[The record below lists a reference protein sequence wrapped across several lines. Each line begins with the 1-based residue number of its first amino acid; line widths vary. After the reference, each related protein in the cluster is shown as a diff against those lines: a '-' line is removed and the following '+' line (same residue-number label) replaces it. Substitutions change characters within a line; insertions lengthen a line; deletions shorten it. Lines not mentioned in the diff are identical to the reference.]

1 MAAHLTYELLAA
13 AKGPEA
19 QEEALKRNLHA
30 LIAWVTGS
38 EQGRNLSAALA
49 QGEASSISLSIA

>member
-1 MAAHLTYELLAA
+1 MVAHLTYELLAA
-13 AKGPEA
+13 AEGPEA

-38 EQGRNLSAALA
+38 EESRDISGALA
-49 QGEASSISLSIA
+49 QGEA